1 MAKLTFI
8 SRVKSGK
15 LQPNTGK
22 QLVKAIEAN
31 EGKNVI
37 ITIEKLSAKRS
48 IQQNKYIH
56 VMFTQFTEAL
66 NDLGNEFTMEEVKDL
81 CKAKFALIDVVN
93 EATGEVI
100 GQRIQGTHE
109 MKKDELSTF
118 IDSVIN
124 WSASFF
130 NIKLYYP
137 NEEMLIDLEN

>member
-93 EATGEVI
+93 KATGEVI

-109 MKKDELSTF
+109 MKKDELSTL

-137 NEEMLIDLEN
+137 NAEMLIDLEN